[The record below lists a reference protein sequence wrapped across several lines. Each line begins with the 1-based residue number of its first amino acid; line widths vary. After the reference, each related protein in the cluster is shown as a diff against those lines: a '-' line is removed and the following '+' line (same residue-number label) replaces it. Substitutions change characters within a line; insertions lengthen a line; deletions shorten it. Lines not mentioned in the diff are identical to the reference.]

1 MRRMLV
7 LGKGLVGGAISS
19 YFRISDYVVKS
30 CSSDD
35 VDLRVL
41 AEVESELRSYRPDVV
56 ILAAGVSGGIEANL
70 QVPGE
75 LSIENLLMMSNI
87 FYAARKL
94 EVPQLINLVP
104 ACVYPGNLNKVMTP
118 DDLFAGPME
127 ESSLGYSSS
136 KLAGLVACRSIAS
149 QDGCNWKS
157 MIVTN
162 LYGPVKR
169 RGAGEHVIPDLVKKF
184 SAAKLHSKEV
194 IELLGTGRSVRDFLH
209 VSDLGAAVNALISY
223 QGQEQVVNVNG
234 SGAISISDLAS
245 CVAQI
250 VGFKGQI
257 VFNRPDLNGAD
268 FKVLDGSFIQSLGW
282 RPKIS
287 LLDGLDMVFAQTLV

>member
-7 LGKGLVGGAISS
+7 LGKGLVGSAISS
-19 YFRISDYVVKS
+19 YFRNTDFVVKS
-30 CSSDD
+30 FSSKEL
-35 VDLRVL
+35 DLRVL
-41 AEVESELRSYRPDVV
+41 TEVESELKSYVPDVV

-70 QVPGE
+70 QESGK
-75 LSIENLLMMSNI
+75 LSIENLLIMSNI
-87 FYAARKL
+87 LYAARKL

-104 ACVYPGNLNKVMTP
+104 SCVYPGNLNRVMTP

-127 ESSLGYSSS
+127 DSSLGYSSS
-136 KLAGLVACRSIAS
+136 KLAGVVACRSIAS

-157 MIVTN
+157 VIVTN
-162 LYGPVKR
+162 LYGTVKR
-169 RGAGEHVIPDLVKKF
+169 YGVNEHVIPDLFYKF

-209 VSDLGAAVNALISY
+209 VSDLGAAVDTLIGY

-234 SGAISISDLAS
+234 SGAISISALAS
-245 CVAQI
+245 YVAQI

-257 VFNRPDLNGAD
+257 VFNRPDLKGAD

-282 RPKIS
+282 RPRIS
-287 LLDGLDMVFAQTLV
+287 LLDGLSMSFPKN